1 MFVKGLK
8 EGKAP
13 AIALAAI
20 LGIMALPLIESAIGA
35 IFTAFSM
42 IPFGLGIPLAAI
54 AVGGLFSLLAKS
66 KSQTTVNDGVFP
78 AAGGSGYGKRVL
90 TGPEGSIQL
99 NNKDTVI
106 AGTNLFGDDVKSSP
120 NKPTQMGEK
129 GEIKVKSEGGDMSAV
144 IAAINNL
151 ASRPIQTSV
160 QIDRKEV
167 AIASQEEEKVKYD
180 ANPSKYYRI
189 Q

>member
-20 LGIMALPLIESAIGA
+20 LGTMAFPLIKSAIGA
-35 IFTAFSM
+35 IFTAFGQ
-42 IPFGLGIPLAAI
+42 IPLGLGIPLAVV
-54 AVGGLFSLLAKS
+54 AVAGLFSLLAKS
-66 KSQTTVNDGVFP
+66 KSEATVNDGMFP

-106 AGTNLFGDDVKSSP
+106 AGTNLFGDDIKSSP

-129 GEIKVKSEGGDMSAV
+129 GEIKVKSEGGDMSAL
-144 IAAINNL
+144 ITAINAL
-151 ASRPIQTSV
+151 ASRPIHVSV
-160 QIDRKEV
+160 QIDGKELILAQAKFPNLQGDVNRKN
-167 AIASQEEEKVKYD
+167 AHKV
-180 ANPSKYYRI
+180 
-189 Q
+189 